1 MNDKTAVAAA
11 ANDDEGLDIFNEF
24 AVDDSGI
31 WVPYKGDVEFLIA
44 RANNPKYRRRLS
56 YLYEK
61 NRRLLDGK
69 GDVAEAK
76 SNEVMATV
84 MGETILLGW
93 KGKVSI
99 KGEVLEYSKEN
110 AIRLLSVP
118 LFREWVNKMAN
129 DEHAYK
135 TVKDEADA
143 ENL

>member
-1 MNDKTAVAAA
+1 MGDKA
-11 ANDDEGLDIFNEF
+11 ANDSGLDIFAEF
-24 AVDDSGI
+24 DVQDEGV

-56 YLYEK
+56 YFYEK
-61 NRRLLDGK
+61 NRRILDGK
-69 GDVAEAK
+69 RDEAEAK

-93 KGKVSI
+93 KGKVAL
-99 KGEVLEYSKEN
+99 KGEVLPFTKEN
-110 AIRLLSVP
+110 AIKLLSVQ

-135 TVKDEADA
+135 TVKDEEDE
-143 ENL
+143 ENF

>member
-1 MNDKTAVAAA
+1 MVDKA
-11 ANDDEGLDIFNEF
+11 ANDDGLDIFAEF
-24 AVDDSGI
+24 DVQDDGV

-56 YLYEK
+56 YFYEK
-61 NRRLLDGK
+61 NKRLLDGK

-76 SNEVMATV
+76 SNEIIVTV

-99 KGEVLEYSKEN
+99 KGEVLAYNKAN
-110 AIRLLSVP
+110 AIRLLEVP
-118 LFREWVNKMAN
+118 LFREWVTSQAN
-129 DEHAYK
+129 DQHAYK
-135 TVKDEADA
+135 TVKDEEDA